1 MLKLNFNQINID
13 IIYIIASAKSRNPD
27 QSRTFS
33 SLRDID
39 VFFWKCERMQSP
51 IL

>member
-13 IIYIIASAKSRNPD
+13 IIYIVYHLN

-33 SLRDID
+33 SLIEKSK
-39 VFFWKCERMQSP
+39 VFK
-51 IL
+51 ILEHLS